1 MQDNYQY
8 FLLKVKSINEL
19 LELDEIDG
27 AIEKADELFEK
38 VCTIKGVSD
47 LTLEE
52 TESLVDFYEILEAT
66 VSQIEFKKRNII
78 ESLRGSSAG
87 QKAIKFYKSI

>member
-38 VCTIKGVSD
+38 VCTIKSVSD
-47 LTLEE
+47 LTVEE
-52 TESLVDFYEILEAT
+52 TKSLVDFYQMLEAT
-66 VSQIEFKKRNII
+66 VSQIEIKKRNII
-78 ESLRGSSAG
+78 ESLRGSNAG
-87 QKAIKFYKSI
+87 QKAINFYKSI